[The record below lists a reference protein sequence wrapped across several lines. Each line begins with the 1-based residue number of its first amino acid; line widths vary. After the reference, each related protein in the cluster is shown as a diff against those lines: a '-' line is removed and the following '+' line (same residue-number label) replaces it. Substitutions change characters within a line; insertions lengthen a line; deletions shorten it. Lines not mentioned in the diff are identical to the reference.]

1 MGNIAKVNLNRMLT
15 PSSNIKGYFTMSTH
29 QMAHRLR
36 ASRRNPLASGI
47 QFSPAMLQATKNIS
61 NLITSGNK
69 ALIDFKGSTAVGGK
83 RGTGGRLA
91 TVTMPRPVQY
101 VADSQRDQALAS
113 YDAAFKALKRSSGKK
128 IFKLT
133 RAQAVAQGLPVPTRH
148 DVQDSINFDV
158 YEALCDALGVNVGT
172 FVDSKVF
179 NRAKGGLRSSGL
191 SHADISAEMNR
202 LGIRGDAKTSY
213 YGSRALAY
221 ENPNSRF
228 FNVPYEDV
236 LKGSVLT
243 ALGIIPLNNRN
254 MSEVLREL
262 EGQSEVQSS
271 GNIPTQT
278 ASDIADLATRQS
290 ELAATGQGVTVAEEL
305 PSSGDS
311 SATAKGDGEESESPK
326 DEKKKSKALLYGGIA
341 VAVVAVGGLAYYN
354 IQDKGRISC

>member
-1 MGNIAKVNLNRMLT
+1 
-15 PSSNIKGYFTMSTH
+15 MSTH
-29 QMAHRLR
+29 DPVAQRLQAYR
-36 ASRRNPLASGI
+36 SNPLASGI
-47 QFSPAMLQATKNIS
+47 KFTPQVFQATKNLS
-61 NLITSGNK
+61 SLITSGNK
-69 ALIDFKGSTAVGGK
+69 ALIDFKASTAVGGK
-83 RGTGGRLA
+83 RGIGGRLA

-128 IFKLT
+128 YFKLT
-133 RAQAVAQGLPVPTRH
+133 RAQAVAQGLPTPTRH
-148 DVQDSINFDV
+148 DVQDSLNFDV
-158 YEALCDALGVNVGT
+158 YEALCEALGVNVGT

-191 SHADISAEMNR
+191 SNAEISAEMDR
-202 LGIRGDAKTSY
+202 LGISGDAKTSY

-262 EGQSEVQSS
+262 EGQSEVQAS
-271 GNIPTQT
+271 GNTPTQT
-278 ASDIADLATRQS
+278 TSSITDLATRQS
-290 ELAATGQGVTVAEEL
+290 ELAAKGPSVTVTEEL

-311 SATAKGDGEESESPK
+311 SDTAQGDGEEPESPK

-341 VAVVAVGGLAYYN
+341 VAVVAVGGLAYYYV
-354 IQDKGRISC
+354 QD

>member
-1 MGNIAKVNLNRMLT
+1 
-15 PSSNIKGYFTMSTH
+15 MSTH
-29 QMAHRLR
+29 YQVAQRLQAYR
-36 ASRRNPLASGI
+36 SNPLASGI
-47 QFSPAMLQATKNIS
+47 TFTPQLFQATKNLS
-61 NLITSGNK
+61 SLITSGNK

-83 RGTGGRLA
+83 RGIGGRLA

-101 VADSQRDQALAS
+101 VPDSQRDQALAR
-113 YDAAFKALKRSSGKK
+113 YDAAFKALKRSSGKTT
-128 IFKLT
+128 FKLT
-133 RAQAVAQGLPVPTRH
+133 RAQAVAQGLPTPTRH

-191 SHADISAEMNR
+191 SNADISAEMDR
-202 LGIRGDAKTSY
+202 LGISGDAKTSY

-271 GNIPTQT
+271 GNIPIQT
-278 ASDIADLATRQS
+278 MSYITDLATRRS
-290 ELAATGQGVTVAEEL
+290 ELATNDPSVTVTEEL

-311 SATAKGDGEESESPK
+311 SDTAQDGGEEPESPK

-341 VAVVAVGGLAYYN
+341 VAVVAVGGLAYYYV
-354 IQDKGRISC
+354 QD